1 MVLIAEDRRPQKSAG
16 TLIMK
21 LMAIG
26 DTWEYSGS
34 MYHLERKRNMLHLFS
49 NLTFHIKPICNYF
62 VHFLGNSFVYIY
74 IAFCWLENML
84 WNTNFQLKWF
94 PLKNKLEDHFS
105 LYSWLYR
112 EAKLACFQLLIK
124 YLWRKE
130 IPLSTKLYTLIQH
143 MLYLLEHEFN
153 WQIRAW
159 AILARLL
166 QIKISEVLL
175 LCQSLRDEKK

>member
-1 MVLIAEDRRPQKSAG
+1 
-16 TLIMK
+16 MK
-21 LMAIG
+21 LIAIG

-34 MYHLERKRNMLHLFS
+34 MYHLERKKKNMLHLFS
-49 NLTFHIKPICNYF
+49 NLTFHGKPIHNYF
-62 VHFLGNSFVYIY
+62 VHFLENSFVYIY
-74 IAFCWLENML
+74 AAFSWLENTL
-84 WNTNFQLKWF
+84 WDTNFQLKWF

-112 EAKLACFQLLIK
+112 EAKLACFQFLIK
-124 YLWRKE
+124 YLWREE

-159 AILARLL
+159 AILTRLL
-166 QIKISEVLL
+166 QIKISEVLF
-175 LCQSLRDEKK
+175 LCQSLQEEKKNRS